1 MAKKKSPGIGSNGP
15 LPELSDIRNALATEV
30 LFRERKQLLN
40 EQHKRAKK
48 GFGEKGIQVE
58 DINSLYSLKDFNEA
72 EVEEHFRRKLHTIG
86 AVFTTFT
93 QPDLFKPKL
102 SAPSK
107 QAAFRHLGLMSGLEG
122 KPAIAPPTAVGDDLN
137 QWLEGHTE
145 GADSR
150 EAASNEVADIMA
162 EALENGAKGIV
173 TDGTGKKTA
182 EKGAKAA
189 KVREKAKADAE
200 ADSPPPPALEV
211 GAEVLAEDHGQPA
224 WKGYSD
230 DPVEW
235 FAEQSRTFSAW
246 FDSLPSGALV
256 AVSHMGVLHAFN
268 ARRGD
273 RSNAPMAVWVDGDGN
288 ADVESQ
294 TQRAERLRAEAGI

>member
-1 MAKKKSPGIGSNGP
+1 MAKKNKPGVGSNGP

-30 LFRERKQLLN
+30 LFREKKQLLN

-58 DINSLYSLKDFNEA
+58 DITGLYALKDLSEA
-72 EVEEHFRRKLHTIG
+72 EVEDHFRRKLHTIG
-86 AVFTTFT
+86 AVFSNLAA
-93 QPDLFKPKL
+93 QGDLFKPKL

-137 QWLEGHTE
+137 QWLEGHAE

-162 EALENGAKGIV
+162 QALDNGAKGIV
-173 TDGTGKKTA
+173 TDGTVKKTA

-189 KVREKAKADAE
+189 KVREQAKADAE
-200 ADSPPPPALEV
+200 VETPVPVTLTVITP
-211 GAEVLAEDHGQPA
+211 EDFDQPD
-224 WKGYSD
+224 WRNYSD

-235 FAEQSRTFSAW
+235 FAEQSRAFTTW
-246 FDSLPSGALV
+246 FEGLPTGAV
-256 AVSHMGVLHAFN
+256 VSISHPGVLKAFN

-273 RSNAPMAVWVDGDGN
+273 RSSAPLAVDTS
-288 ADVESQ
+288 ESQ
-294 TQRAERLRAEAGI
+294 SQRAERLRAEAGV